1 MIYLHDLVKKANMT
15 YAKHIFLNMGA
26 AINAFNFFFFWAGG
40 GGGGGKANK
49 FSDFFFFF
57 GGGGGGGGGGG
68 KSIKFSD
75 IIFHLGDFHIRK
87 NFKAEFYFY
96 YNVFEV

>member
-26 AINAFNFFFFWAGG
+26 AINAFNFY
-40 GGGGGKANK
+40 
-49 FSDFFFFF
+49 FF
-57 GGGGGGGGGGG
+57 GGRRGG

-75 IIFHLGDFHIRK
+75 IIFHLGDFHIRE
-87 NFKAEFYFY
+87 NFRAEFFFIALYLKFNMSY
-96 YNVFEV
+96 KLVP